1 MIVISKYICNALNA
15 GPKAKVDVEKI
26 MKKEFDATIK
36 TFAYTEKQEET
47 KMKSILL
54 KVRKLIFTFKN
65 IKKQELTM
73 IQVPFSNELYLTKK
87 AQNKIALIHDLDGLR
102 KQEELLNKKE
112 MEFLK
117 TCKWIIAHNRKMK
130 EYLVS
135 QRIKGESVFVL
146 ELFDYLCEE
155 KKEQTSTE
163 KKKEIKSIAYAGN
176 LVSDKSPFL
185 YQLDEKKM
193 NFVLELYGKGITKD
207 LNEKMKYKGSFKP
220 EELPN
225 KIQSDLGLVWDGNY
239 DESDEKKTFKNY
251 TRYNNPHKL
260 SCYIAAGIPVIV
272 WAKSAVAELVEKEN
286 IGYTIH
292 NIYDINQ
299 LNFEDY
305 TTKKANVEKL
315 MEKVRSGF
323 FTNRVIEQILQEQKS
338 EIEK

>member
-26 MKKEFDATIK
+26 MKEEFDATIK

-47 KMKSILL
+47 KLKSMLL
-54 KVRKLIFTFKN
+54 KAKKLIFSMNN

-102 KQEELLNKKE
+102 KQEDELNKKE

-130 EYLVS
+130 EYLVT
-135 QRIKGESVFVL
+135 QGIEEEKIFVL
-146 ELFDYLCEE
+146 ELFDYLCKE
-155 KKEQTSTE
+155 KKEQTSKE
-163 KKKEIKSIAYAGN
+163 KQKAVKTIAYAGN

-185 YQLDEKKM
+185 YQLDEKNM
-193 NFVLELYGKGITKD
+193 NFKLELYGKGITKD
-207 LNEKMKYKGSFKP
+207 INEKMKYKGSFKP

-225 KIQSDLGLVWDGNY
+225 KIDSDLGLVWDGNY
-239 DESDEKKTFKNY
+239 DESDKKKTFKNY

-260 SCYIAAGIPVIV
+260 SCYIASGIPVIV
-272 WAKSAVAELVEKEN
+272 WAKSAVAEFVEKEN

-292 NIYDINQ
+292 SIYDINQ

-305 TTKKANVEKL
+305 TTKKENVERL
-315 MEKVRSGF
+315 MEQVRNGF
-323 FTNRVIEQILQEQKS
+323 YTKRVVKEILLQEK
-338 EIEK
+338 IK

>member
-26 MKKEFDATIK
+26 MKEEFDATIK

-47 KMKSILL
+47 KLKSMLL
-54 KVRKLIFTFKN
+54 KAQKLIFSMNN

-102 KQEELLNKKE
+102 KQEDELNKKE

-130 EYLVS
+130 EYLVT
-135 QRIKGESVFVL
+135 QGIEEEKIFVL
-146 ELFDYLCEE
+146 ELFDYLCKE
-155 KKEQTSTE
+155 KKEQTSKE
-163 KKKEIKSIAYAGN
+163 KQKVVKTIAYAGN

-185 YQLDEKKM
+185 YQLDEKNM
-193 NFVLELYGKGITKD
+193 NFELELYGKGITKD
-207 LNEKMKYKGSFKP
+207 INEKMKYKGSFKP

-225 KIQSDLGLVWDGNY
+225 KIDSDLGLVWDGNY

-260 SCYIAAGIPVIV
+260 SCYIASGIPVIV
-272 WAKSAVAELVEKEN
+272 WAKSAVAEFVEKEN

-292 NIYDINQ
+292 SIYDINQ

-305 TTKKANVEKL
+305 TTKKENVERL
-315 MEKVRSGF
+315 MEQVRNGF
-323 FTNRVIEQILQEQKS
+323 YTKRVVKEILLQEK
-338 EIEK
+338 IK